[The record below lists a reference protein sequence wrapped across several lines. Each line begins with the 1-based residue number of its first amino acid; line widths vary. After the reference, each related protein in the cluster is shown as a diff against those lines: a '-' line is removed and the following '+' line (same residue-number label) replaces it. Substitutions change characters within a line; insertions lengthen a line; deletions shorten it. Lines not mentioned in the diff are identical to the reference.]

1 MNIRAGVLAGALA
14 AVPFQNAA
22 QHTVSLDGVV
32 SLRVHVY
39 NLANVQAKSLE
50 RALRETARIL
60 AVAGIEIVF
69 EPGSA
74 DSPEAHTSDM
84 TQWLSS
90 TMGQK
95 SDDRDFLVVRMV
107 RGFPAEVLPK
117 MLGFSLPSA
126 RKGVHATVFYDR
138 VERVNFGS
146 PAPPETVLGSV
157 LAHEIGH
164 VLLRSGEHTSGGI
177 MKAVWNRGDYQ
188 RMAEGTPEF
197 QLDQAV
203 AMREEVRRR
212 VSTRTLTLAG
222 GPY

>member
-1 MNIRAGVLAGALA
+1 MNIWAGVLAGALVV
-14 AVPFQNAA
+14 VPCQNAA
-22 QHTVSLDGVV
+22 QNPIPPGGVV

-39 NLANVQAKSLE
+39 NLADVHTKSLE

-69 EPGSA
+69 EPCSA

-84 TQWLSS
+84 TRWLSS
-90 TMGQK
+90 MRQK
-95 SDDRDFLVVRMV
+95 PDDRHFLVVRMV

-126 RKGVHATVFYDR
+126 RKGVHVTVFCDR
-138 VERVNFGS
+138 VERVSSGT
-146 PAPPETVLGSV
+146 PAPRETVLGSV

-164 VLLRSGEHTSGGI
+164 VLLRSEEHTPGGI
-177 MKAVWNRGDYQ
+177 MKAVWNRADYQ
-188 RMAEGTPEF
+188 RMAERTPEF
-197 QLDQAV
+197 QAAQAV

-212 VSTRTLTLAG
+212 VSTRTLTVAG